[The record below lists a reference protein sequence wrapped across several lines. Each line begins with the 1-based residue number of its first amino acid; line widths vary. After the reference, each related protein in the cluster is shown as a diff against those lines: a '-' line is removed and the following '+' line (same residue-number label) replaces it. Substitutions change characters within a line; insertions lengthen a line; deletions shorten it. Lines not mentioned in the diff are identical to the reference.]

1 MTVPELTSP
10 MVVLGKDLFQK
21 YAPQPP
27 RLRQRL
33 TRPQP
38 VAGIGGSGKSLVL
51 RRMLALHKTANLDPH
66 VDADVVPSVGV
77 DINTCPIDKNR
88 SMVCK
93 EVGGAMM
100 PLWPM
105 YLKDCAGIV
114 YVVDASDSF
123 QLGAS
128 AAALRHI
135 LSLPAIR
142 GKPVLLV
149 LNKSDAPC
157 LVSMEDLEA
166 TFDIDSLRE
175 ETVDTMVVIKT
186 SALSGENIEKVLGW
200 VKSIYRLG

>member
-10 MVVLGKDLFQK
+10 VVVLGEYSFSKTRPS
-21 YAPQPP
+21 PQ
-27 RLRQRL
+27 LRKRL
-33 TRPQP
+33 TRPNLV

-51 RRMLALHKTANLDPH
+51 RRMLALHKTGIQDPH

-77 DINTCPIDKNR
+77 DINTFPIDKKRN
-88 SMVCK
+88 MVCK
-93 EVGGAMM
+93 EVGGTMM

-105 YLKDCAGIV
+105 YMKDCAGLV

-142 GKPVLLV
+142 GKPVLLA

-157 LVSMEDLEA
+157 VVSMEDVEA
-166 TFDIDSLRE
+166 TFDISSLRE
-175 ETVDTMVVIKT
+175 EIGDAMVVLKT
-186 SALSGENIEKVLGW
+186 SALSGANIDDVLSW
-200 VKSIYRLG
+200 VRGIYGL